1 MYGKKTLYSRLQRM
15 TENGTIL
22 VTGATGYVGARL
34 VTRLLAK
41 GYPVRATGRS
51 LARLRKRPWANH
63 PGVELF
69 PADMIDPAS
78 IAKACEGCAAAY
90 YLVHSMMPG
99 EGEFEE
105 KDREAARTM
114 ARAAAEAGLS
124 RLIYLGGLGEENP
137 ALSRHLRSR
146 AEVAKILA
154 AGKTPVT
161 ILRAAMILGAG
172 SASFEILRYLV
183 DRLPVM
189 ITPKWVRTECQ
200 PIGIRNVLDYLVGC
214 LETPA
219 TAGGTF
225 DIGGPEVVTY
235 RDLMR
240 IYAREAGLPPRLVI
254 PVPVLT
260 PRLSSYWIHLVTPV
274 HAEVAR
280 PLAEGLSNRV
290 VCGDTRIRDLVPV
303 ELSTCR
309 EAIHAALGPMNFR
322 FLEADQPPGWVPW
335 ETYRYPGDPPWAG
348 GTFYRDTRQL
358 YVRATPAEVWDR
370 VEALGGK
377 NGWYTV
383 DWIWSLRGFLD
394 RLFGGIGMRRGNRE
408 GGPLSL
414 GAEVDFWRVVSVT
427 PQRELRLLAEMKLP
441 GDGVLSFRLRE
452 TEPGITQLT
461 QTAQFIPRGLGGM
474 AYWALVDPFHR
485 LVFPGLIRE
494 IARRTGRPIVS
505 GPVRVR

>member
-1 MYGKKTLYSRLQRM
+1 MM
-15 TENGTIL
+15 ENGTIL

-41 GYPVRATGRS
+41 GYRVRATGRS
-51 LARLRKRPWANH
+51 LARLRMRPWANH
-63 PGVELF
+63 PGVELL
-69 PADMIDPAS
+69 PADAIDAAS
-78 IAKACEGCAAAY
+78 IGKACEGCAAAY
-90 YLVHSMMPG
+90 YLVHSMMGG
-99 EGEFEE
+99 EGKFEAT
-105 KDREAARTM
+105 DREAARNM
-114 ARAAAEAGLS
+114 ARAAGEAGLS
-124 RLIYLGGLGEENP
+124 RLIYLGGLGEENT

-146 AEVAKILA
+146 AEVAEILA

-189 ITPKWVRTECQ
+189 ITPKWVHTECQ

-225 DIGGPEVVTY
+225 DIGGEEVVTY
-235 RDLMR
+235 RELMR
-240 IYAREAGLPPRLVI
+240 TYAREAGLPPRIVI

-290 VCGDTRIRDLVPV
+290 VCRDTRIRDLIPV
-303 ELSTCR
+303 GLSTCR
-309 EAIHAALGPMNFR
+309 DAIRAALGPRNFR
-322 FLEADQPPGWVPW
+322 FLGVDQPPGWVPW
-335 ETYRYPGDPPWAG
+335 ETYRYPGDPPWSG

-358 YVRATPAEVWDR
+358 HVRASPAEVWDQI
-370 VEALGGK
+370 EALGGK
-377 NGWYTV
+377 NGWYAM
-383 DWIWSLRGFLD
+383 DWLWSLRGFLD
-394 RLFGGIGMRRGNRE
+394 RLCGGIGMRRGDR
-408 GGPLSL
+408 GGTPLSR

-427 PQRELRLLAEMKLP
+427 PRRELRLLAEMKLP
-441 GDGVLSFRLRE
+441 GEGLLAFRLRE
-452 TEPGITQLT
+452 TEPGATQLT
-461 QTAQFIPRGLGGM
+461 QTAQFIPRGLGGL
-474 AYWALVDPFHR
+474 AYWTLVEPFHR

-494 IARRTGRPIVS
+494 IARRTGKPIVS
-505 GPVRVR
+505 GPSRTHLE

>member
-1 MYGKKTLYSRLQRM
+1 M
-15 TENGTIL
+15 TDYGTIL

-41 GYPVRATGRS
+41 GYRVRATGRS
-51 LARLRKRPWANH
+51 LARLRTHPLSDH
-63 PGVELF
+63 PGLELF
-69 PADMIDPAS
+69 PADVNDPPS

-99 EGEFEE
+99 GGEFEE
-105 KDREAARTM
+105 KDREAARTV

-124 RLIYLGGLGEENP
+124 RLIYLGGLGEESP

-146 AEVAKILA
+146 TEVAKILA
-154 AGKTPVT
+154 GGKTPVT

-183 DRLPVM
+183 DRLPVLV
-189 ITPKWVRTECQ
+189 TPRWVSTECQ

-219 TAGGTF
+219 TAGATF

-235 RDLMR
+235 RELMR
-240 IYAREAGLPPRLVI
+240 IYAREAGLPSRLVI

-290 VCGDTRIRDLVPV
+290 VCGDTRIRDLIPV

-309 EAIHAALGPMNFR
+309 EAIRAAVGPRNFR
-322 FLEADQPPGWVPW
+322 FLEADQPPGRVPW

-348 GTFYRDTRQL
+348 GTFYHDTWRL
-358 YVRATPAEVWDR
+358 CVRATPAEVWDGI
-370 VEALGGK
+370 EALGGK
-377 NGWYTV
+377 NGWYAM
-383 DWIWSLRGFLD
+383 DWLWSLRGYLD
-394 RLFGGIGMRRGNRE
+394 RLWGGIGMRKGNR
-408 GGPLSL
+408 GRGPLSHS
-414 GAEVDFWRVVSVT
+414 AEVDFWRAVSVT
-427 PQRELRLLAEMKLP
+427 PQRELRLVAEMKLP

-452 TEPGITQLT
+452 TDPGTTELIL
-461 QTAQFIPRGLGGM
+461 TAQFLPRGLGGM
-474 AYWALVDPFHR
+474 AYWALFAPFHR
-485 LVFPGLIRE
+485 MVLPGLILG
-494 IARRTGRPIVS
+494 IARRTGRPIAS
-505 GPVRVR
+505 GPEQVR

>member
-1 MYGKKTLYSRLQRM
+1 M
-15 TENGTIL
+15 ENGTIL

-34 VTRLLAK
+34 VTRLIAK
-41 GYPVRATGRS
+41 GFRVRATGRS
-51 LARLRKRPWANH
+51 FAHLRKRPWANH
-63 PGVELF
+63 PAVELF
-69 PADMIDPAS
+69 PADVLDPAS
-78 IAKACEGCAAAY
+78 IAKACEGCATAY

-99 EGEFEE
+99 EGDFER
-105 KDREAARTM
+105 KDREAAQNM

-124 RLIYLGGLGEENP
+124 RLIYLGGLGEESP
-137 ALSRHLRSR
+137 IRSRHLRSR
-146 AEVAKILA
+146 TEVAEILA
-154 AGKTPVT
+154 AGTIPVT

-189 ITPKWVRTECQ
+189 ITPKWVHTECQ

-219 TAGGTF
+219 TAGATF
-225 DIGGPEVVTY
+225 DVGGPEVVTY
-235 RDLMR
+235 RELMR
-240 IYAREAGLPPRLVI
+240 TYAQEAGLPRRLVI

-290 VCGDTRIRDLVPV
+290 VCRDTRIRDLIPV
-303 ELSTCR
+303 GLSTCR
-309 EAIHAALGPMNFR
+309 EAIHAAMGPRNFR
-322 FLEADQPPGWVPW
+322 FLEDDPPPEWVPW

-358 YVRATPAEVWDR
+358 HVRATPAEVWEQI
-370 VEALGGK
+370 EALGGK

-383 DWIWSLRGFLD
+383 DWLWSLRGFLD
-394 RLFGGIGMRRGNRE
+394 RLCGGVGMRRGDRE
-408 GGPLSL
+408 RGPLSR
-414 GAEVDFWRVVSVT
+414 GTEVDFWRVVSVT
-427 PQRELRLLAEMKLP
+427 PHRELRLLAEMKLP

-452 TEPGITQLT
+452 TDPGVTQLT
-461 QTAQFIPRGLGGM
+461 QTAQFLPRGLGGM
-474 AYWALVDPFHR
+474 AYWALVAPFHR

-494 IARRTGRPIVS
+494 IARRTGKAIVP
-505 GPVRVR
+505 GPERAPGVL

>member
-1 MYGKKTLYSRLQRM
+1 M
-15 TENGTIL
+15 TESGTIL

-41 GYPVRATGRS
+41 GYRVRATGRS

-63 PGVELF
+63 PCVELF
-69 PADMIDPAS
+69 PADVIDPTS

-90 YLVHSMMPG
+90 YLVHSMMQG
-99 EGEFEE
+99 EREFEE

-137 ALSRHLRSR
+137 VPSRHLRSR
-146 AEVAKILA
+146 SEVAGILA

-214 LETPA
+214 LETPG

-280 PLAEGLSNRV
+280 PLAEGLSNRA
-290 VCGDTRIRDLVPV
+290 VCRDTRIRDLIPV

-309 EAIHAALGPMNFR
+309 EAIHAALGPRNFR
-322 FLEADQPPGWVPW
+322 FLDDDQPPGWVPW

-358 YVRATPAEVWDR
+358 YVRATPEEVWDQI
-370 VEALGGK
+370 EALGGK

-383 DWIWSLRGFLD
+383 DWLWSLRGLLD
-394 RLFGGIGMRRGNRE
+394 RLCGGIGMRRGDRE
-408 GGPLSL
+408 GGPLSR
-414 GAEVDFWRVVSVT
+414 GTEVDFWRVASVT
-427 PQRELRLLAEMKLP
+427 PRREVRLLAEMKLP
-441 GDGVLSFRLRE
+441 GEGLLAFRLRE
-452 TEPGITQLT
+452 TDPGTTQLI

-494 IARRTGRPIVS
+494 IARRTGRQIVS
-505 GPVRVR
+505 GPEHVR

>member
-1 MYGKKTLYSRLQRM
+1 M

-34 VTRLLAK
+34 VTRLLGK
-41 GYPVRATGRS
+41 GYRVRATGRS
-51 LARLRKRPWANH
+51 LARLRKHPCANH
-63 PGVELF
+63 PCVELF
-69 PADMIDPAS
+69 PADVIDSAS

-146 AEVAKILA
+146 AEVAEILA
-154 AGKTPVT
+154 AGTTPVT
-161 ILRAAMILGAG
+161 ILRAAMIIGAG

-189 ITPKWVRTECQ
+189 ITPKWVSTECQ

-214 LETPA
+214 LEAPA

-225 DIGGPEVVTY
+225 DIGGTEVVTY
-235 RDLMR
+235 RELMR
-240 IYAREAGLPPRLVI
+240 TYASEAALPPRLVI

-290 VCGDTRIRDLVPV
+290 VCGDTRIRDLIPV

-322 FLEADQPPGWVPW
+322 FLEDDQPPGWVPW
-335 ETYRYPGDPPWAG
+335 ETYRYPGDSSWAG
-348 GTFYRDTRQL
+348 GTYYRDTRQL
-358 YVRATPAEVWDR
+358 YVRATPAEVWDQI
-370 VEALGGK
+370 EALGGK
-377 NGWYTV
+377 NGWYTM
-383 DWIWSLRGFLD
+383 DWLWSLRGLLD
-394 RLFGGIGMRRGNRE
+394 RLCGGIGMRRGNRK
-408 GGPLSL
+408 GGPLFP

-452 TEPGITQLT
+452 TDPGTTQLT
-461 QTAQFIPRGLGGM
+461 QTAQFLPRGLGGM
-474 AYWALVDPFHR
+474 AYWALVEPIHR
-485 LVFPGLIRE
+485 MVFPGLVLG
-494 IARRTGRPIVS
+494 IARRTGRPVVS
-505 GPVRVR
+505 GPEQVR

>member
-1 MYGKKTLYSRLQRM
+1 
-15 TENGTIL
+15 
-22 VTGATGYVGARL
+22 
-34 VTRLLAK
+34 
-41 GYPVRATGRS
+41 
-51 LARLRKRPWANH
+51 
-63 PGVELF
+63 
-69 PADMIDPAS
+69 
-78 IAKACEGCAAAY
+78 
-90 YLVHSMMPG
+90 
-99 EGEFEE
+99 
-105 KDREAARTM
+105 M

-214 LETPA
+214 LETTA

-240 IYAREAGLPPRLVI
+240 TYARDAGLPRRLVI

-290 VCGDTRIRDLVPV
+290 VCGDTRIRELIPA

-309 EAIHAALGPMNFR
+309 EAIHAALGPRNFR
-322 FLEADQPPGWVPW
+322 FLDDDQPPGWVPW

-358 YVRATPAEVWDR
+358 YVRATPAEVWDQI
-370 VEALGGK
+370 ESLGGK

-383 DWIWSLRGFLD
+383 DWLWSLRGVLD
-394 RLFGGIGMRRGNRE
+394 RLCGGIGMRRGNRK
-408 GGPLSL
+408 GGSLSR
-414 GAEVDFWRVVSVT
+414 GVEVDFWRVATVT
-427 PQRELRLLAEMKLP
+427 PRREVRLLAEMKLP
-441 GDGVLSFRLRE
+441 GEGLLAFRLRE
-452 TEPGITQLT
+452 TDPGITQLT

-505 GPVRVR
+505 GPERVR

>member
-1 MYGKKTLYSRLQRM
+1 M
-15 TENGTIL
+15 TVSGTIL

-34 VTRLLAK
+34 VTRLLEK
-41 GYPVRATGRS
+41 GYRVRATGRS
-51 LARLRKRPWANH
+51 LARLRVRPWANH

-69 PADMIDPAS
+69 PADVIDAAS
-78 IAKACEGCAAAY
+78 IAKACEGCSAVY

-214 LETPA
+214 LETTA
-219 TAGGTF
+219 TADGTF

-240 IYAREAGLPPRLVI
+240 TYARDAGLPRRLVI

-290 VCGDTRIRDLVPV
+290 VCGDTRIRELIPV

-309 EAIHAALGPMNFR
+309 EAIHAALGPRNFR
-322 FLEADQPPGWVPW
+322 FLDDDQPPGWVPW

-358 YVRATPAEVWDR
+358 YVRATPAEVWDQI
-370 VEALGGK
+370 ESLGGK

-383 DWIWSLRGFLD
+383 DWLWSLRGVLD
-394 RLFGGIGMRRGNRE
+394 RLCGGIGMRRGNRK
-408 GGPLSL
+408 GGSLSR
-414 GAEVDFWRVVSVT
+414 GVEVDFWRVATVT
-427 PQRELRLLAEMKLP
+427 PRREVRLLAEMKLP
-441 GDGVLSFRLRE
+441 GEGLLAFRLRE
-452 TEPGITQLT
+452 TDPGITQLT

-505 GPVRVR
+505 GPERVR